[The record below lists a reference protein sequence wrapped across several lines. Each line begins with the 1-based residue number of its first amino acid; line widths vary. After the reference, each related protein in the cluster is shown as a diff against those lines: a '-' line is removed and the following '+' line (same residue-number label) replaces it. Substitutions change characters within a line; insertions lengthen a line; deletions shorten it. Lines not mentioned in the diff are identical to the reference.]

1 LKCVLCL
8 STSWERGDGRQ
19 IAVSRRRSSTDLG
32 SNDPESEE
40 WRETRKADL
49 LSYGAD
55 EEC

>member
-1 LKCVLCL
+1 MKCVLCL